1 MAGLCKHAVQSP
13 GISGPCL
20 TCPAAR
26 VLAPHRAPGRAPESL
41 YENGLQRDLFL
52 PFIDRLGRETRVH
65 NMSSTIDYRRLA
77 HHSQVQAAPW
87 AGLSRSHQDPK
98 YRDVS
103 DVYALFSHSVWLP
116 VFRRFTARCCP
127 SRRGACLRACPELAA
142 HAPAPFQTPV
152 HPKSRTRNRRAAKPA
167 LQGHAERR
175 DQGVCGIWAIQESCP
190 SVQKMLRS
198 SI

>member
-77 HHSQVQAAPW
+77 HHSQVPAAPW
-87 AGLSRSHQDPK
+87 AGLSRLHQGPK
-98 YRDVS
+98 CRGVS
-103 DVYALFSHSVWLP
+103 DVYPVFLVNSFWLP
-116 VFRRFTARCCP
+116 VFQRFTARCCR

-142 HAPAPFQTPV
+142 QAPAPAQTPA
-152 HPKSRTRNRRAAKPA
+152 PSKIRTRNRRAQNKTAAGP
-167 LQGHAERR
+167 R
-175 DQGVCGIWAIQESCP
+175 
-190 SVQKMLRS
+190 
-198 SI
+198 